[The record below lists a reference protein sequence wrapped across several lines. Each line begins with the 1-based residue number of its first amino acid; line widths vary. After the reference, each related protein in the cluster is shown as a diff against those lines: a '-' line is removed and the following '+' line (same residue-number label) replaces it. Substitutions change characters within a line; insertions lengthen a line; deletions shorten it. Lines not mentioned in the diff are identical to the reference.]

1 MVAPSMGNT
10 SQMCIDVDSVPD
22 TASLWVE
29 FISESISRKGVIL
42 NADDGIRGTRSR
54 AGERVRTGPYKI
66 SGSVSLYPDI
76 NNLDVFLLYTL
87 GAGPATH
94 LYSMTETLTGFYLTV
109 DRGAKVFEYNVGY
122 INKAVFSCSASDPKL
137 KLTLDMEFETTTI
150 TNAGSFPAITGLDTN
165 RPYIFSDVVV
175 TIGGSPYSVFDWE
188 CTIDNFL
195 EADRFVNELTRSQI
209 PAKDREVSYKLT
221 TAYRSTEAA
230 LLGVIPGSF
239 GAITSVFTDSEE
251 TNSVLTFSSA
261 LLQYP
266 TEDPTVTG
274 KGNETKL
281 TLNAIARTSGATK
294 ELTVNNSQ
302 T

>member
-1 MVAPSMGNT
+1 M
-10 SQMCIDVDSVPD
+10 
-22 TASLWVE
+22 
-29 FISESISRKGVIL
+29 
-42 NADDGIRGTRSR
+42 
-54 AGERVRTGPYKI
+54 
-66 SGSVSLYPDI
+66 
-76 NNLDVFLLYTL
+76 
-87 GAGPATH
+87 
-94 LYSMTETLTGFYLTV
+94 
-109 DRGAKVFEYNVGY
+109 
-122 INKAVFSCSASDPKL
+122 
-137 KLTLDMEFETTTI
+137 
-150 TNAGSFPAITGLDTN
+150 
-165 RPYIFSDVVV
+165 
-175 TIGGSPYSVFDWE
+175 
-188 CTIDNFL
+188 
-195 EADRFVNELTRSQI
+195 NELTRSQI